1 MWDREGGGGGG
12 GAHTTHGRGGKREVE
27 GGHGGRVPDPFR
39 WRRWKSGRDCLLILA
54 VFFWL
59 LLLFMMNSMS
69 GVFAE
74 GFRTLALVER
84 RPGRWHTR
92 WCSRGPL

>member
-1 MWDREGGGGGG
+1 
-12 GAHTTHGRGGKREVE
+12 
-27 GGHGGRVPDPFR
+27 
-39 WRRWKSGRDCLLILA
+39 LLILA
-54 VFFWL
+54 VFFSL

-84 RPGRWHTR
+84 RPGR
-92 WCSRGPL
+92 